1 MHKIITS
8 TLTLGAALFLLAGCS
23 SSSSSSK
30 TASSSSTTAKK
41 SSSAQTSSSTSSQSS
56 QAETSSASSSQVAA
70 TSSTPW
76 NSAKA
81 QQLRSFMNSWGPSM
95 HQSYAEL
102 SPATTSGSAASTT
115 RSALTKG
122 TARPSNGPPPGP
134 ATTITT
140 SSPCTTTTRARKA
153 TATLQPTLAN
163 TTSPTPLP
171 TTTASRSPWF
181 PNQLTVAWSGR
192 QPKTPPSNLTGP
204 GLPGRQRIK
213 NNKKALAA
221 AGAFFEA
228 VVIYHRN

>member
-81 QQLRSFMNSWGPSM
+81 QQLRSFMNAWGPSM

-102 SPATTSGSAASTT
+102 SPGDYQWFGGVNNTIGSYEGDGSTFEWSTTGTGNYDYNVVAMYNYNKSPQGDGNASTNIGEYHITYAFAYHNGQPVALVSQSTNGGMVWTPTKNATVQSNWARIAGSAT
-115 RSALTKG
+115 
-122 TARPSNGPPPGP
+122 N
-134 ATTITT
+134 
-140 SSPCTTTTRARKA
+140 
-153 TATLQPTLAN
+153 
-163 TTSPTPLP
+163 
-171 TTTASRSPWF
+171 
-181 PNQLTVAWSGR
+181 
-192 QPKTPPSNLTGP
+192 
-204 GLPGRQRIK
+204 
-213 NNKKALAA
+213 
-221 AGAFFEA
+221 
-228 VVIYHRN
+228 

>member
-23 SSSSSSK
+23 SLSSSSK

-102 SPATTSGSAASTT
+102 SPGDYQWFGGVNNTIGSYEGDGSTFEWSTTGTGNYDYNVVAMYNYNKSPQGDGNASTNI
-115 RSALTKG
+115 G
-122 TARPSNGPPPGP
+122 EYH
-134 ATTITT
+134 
-140 SSPCTTTTRARKA
+140 
-153 TATLQPTLAN
+153 
-163 TTSPTPLP
+163 TPLP